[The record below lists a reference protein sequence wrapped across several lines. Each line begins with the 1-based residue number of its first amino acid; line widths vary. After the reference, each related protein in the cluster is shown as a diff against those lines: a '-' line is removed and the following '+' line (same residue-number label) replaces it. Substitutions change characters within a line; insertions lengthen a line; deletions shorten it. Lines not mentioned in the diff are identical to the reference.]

1 MYCHKC
7 VRELGNEN
15 FYLDKTGSH
24 METCKKC
31 ITMHV
36 NVHEPSTIYH
46 ILERVDIPFIPS
58 EWENIVTRYASDPR
72 KNKGTSIVGRYISKM
87 KLAQYNSHVWE
98 DTPKFIEQHNER
110 LVTLKELE
118 GERRKQYAAA
128 TGNDPADYEDPNA
141 PSFDFGSNMDKVER
155 DKMVIKWGRLYK
167 EEEWDQLEDFYNKMH
182 ETYDIQGASHE
193 DYLKMICKTSL
204 KMNQAID
211 TGDIDGFS
219 KLSKNYDAMMRSAK
233 FTAVQNKPEESNFI
247 SSIGEMVRLCEAEGF
262 IPRFHTNEDKDIVD
276 LTIKDMNNYVTQLV
290 KTELNLGSLIESTIK
305 LMENEA
311 EQQKEPLT
319 MDEILEDSDYLEFS
333 DLLDQ
338 EVLSDEREVR
348 ADRRAYQ
355 DADSSI

>member
-7 VRELGNEN
+7 VRELNEDN
-15 FYLDKTGSH
+15 FYLDKTGGH

-46 ILERVDIPFIPS
+46 ILERVNIPFIPS
-58 EWENIVTRYASDPR
+58 EWESIVERYAGDPR
-72 KNKGTSIVGRYISKM
+72 KRKGTSIVGRYISKM
-87 KLAQYNSHVWE
+87 KLAQYNSYVWT
-98 DTPKFIEQHNER
+98 DTPRFLEEHNER
-110 LVTLKELE
+110 LNALQNFEI
-118 GERRKQYAAA
+118 ERRLQYSIA
-128 TGNDPADYEDPNA
+128 TGLDPAEVPEA
-141 PSFDFGSNMDKVER
+141 PAPAFDFGSGMLRSER
-155 DKMVIKWGRLYK
+155 EEMIVKWGRLYK
-167 EEEWDQLEDFYNKMH
+167 EEEWVQLEDFYKSMH
-182 ETYDIQGASHE
+182 QSYDIQGASHE

-247 SSIGEMVRLCEAEGF
+247 SSIGEMVRLSELEGF
-262 IPRFHTNEDKDIVD
+262 IPRFHANEDQDIVD
-276 LTIKDMNNYVTQLV
+276 LTIRDMNNYVTQLV

-305 LMENEA
+305 LMETEA
-311 EQQKEPLT
+311 EQQKQPIT
-319 MDEILEDSDYLEFS
+319 IDEILDDSDYLEFS

-338 EVLSDEREVR
+338 EVLIDER
-348 ADRRAYQ
+348 
-355 DADSSI
+355 